1 MEPNDPALKD
11 RLVGLRLQKSELEQ
25 DIARLQD
32 AQATTGFSLSAD
44 KLGKLS
50 MEMRKRL
57 AEGPPELRQAYM
69 RLLLV
74 GVTVGHH
81 EVRLEGSPAILE
93 KLAQNALLRRAQKI
107 SLLHRDGVPE
117 RIRTSDLSFYCG
129 SSTIFLSERPAA
141 WETRSATIRPGSF
154 PAT

>member
-11 RLVGLRLQKSELEQ
+11 RLVGLRLQKTELEQ

-32 AQATTGFSLSAD
+32 AQPTGGLSFSAD

-69 RLLLV
+69 KLLLE
-74 GVTVGHH
+74 GVTVSHH

-93 KLAQNALLRRAQKI
+93 KLARNGALKSCAE
-107 SLLHRDGVPE
+107 V
-117 RIRTSDLSFYCG
+117 LSFAQG
-129 SSTIFLSERPAA
+129 WRPR
-141 WETRSATIRPGSF
+141 EDSNLRP
-154 PAT
+154 PV